1 MKKNT
6 FKRIVTVGAVL
17 AGVAVFI
24 ASILNKRENENE
36 EYCTPKALRKAA
48 KNQATF
54 YEKYVKRGLDILL
67 SLFAYRVINKGFL
80 YQHISCICNV
90 F

>member
-54 YEKYVKRGLDILL
+54 YEKYVKRGLDIECLKN
-67 SLFAYRVINKGFL
+67 VINESKYEGCSNASA
-80 YQHISCICNV
+80 Q
-90 F
+90 

>member
-36 EYCTPKALRKAA
+36 EYCTPKALRQAP

-54 YEKYVKRGLDILL
+54 YEK
-67 SLFAYRVINKGFL
+67 
-80 YQHISCICNV
+80 
-90 F
+90 